1 MFFDHR
7 CFVDTCTSTRKS
19 QWKEF
24 KERVS
29 YLNDANDAVT
39 HMSSTC
45 RSIRNYLPDRTDST
59 PSDLVDGHG
68 RLAALTTNP
77 VAAGITTCQ
86 PPTNPPCS
94 SWHARASS
102 RRTRPRVRNF
112 PVDGERWSYANLTD
126 AGSRH
131 EPTIPRRRPVST
143 MSQPKALLPLP
154 LGAVARLVARA
165 GRAIYVGNRA
175 ALHDP
180 ARLAALF
187 QRSDDLHRAS
197 SEGERREEGGD
208 RGRDCLLQQHWRQS
222 GGPPPKTQAEHCGR
236 PRGGGVSPSLVECG

>member
-1 MFFDHR
+1 MVVRQLDGR
-7 CFVDTCTSTRKS
+7 RQSPR
-19 QWKEF
+19 
-24 KERVS
+24 
-29 YLNDANDAVT
+29 T
-39 HMSSTC
+39 H
-45 RSIRNYLPDRTDST
+45 DST
-59 PSDLVDGHG
+59 PSSCLNHV
-68 RLAALTTNP
+68 P
-77 VAAGITTCQ
+77 
-86 PPTNPPCS
+86 
-94 SWHARASS
+94 
-102 RRTRPRVRNF
+102 
-112 PVDGERWSYANLTD
+112 
-126 AGSRH
+126 
-131 EPTIPRRRPVST
+131 T

-236 PRGGGVSPSLVECG
+236 PRWRSLPFGSLAHTRRHDTCTPPLESLRNHWTWYCEGASCEYRNFSVFLPELHQARGGPDADLLLVRDICSAPS